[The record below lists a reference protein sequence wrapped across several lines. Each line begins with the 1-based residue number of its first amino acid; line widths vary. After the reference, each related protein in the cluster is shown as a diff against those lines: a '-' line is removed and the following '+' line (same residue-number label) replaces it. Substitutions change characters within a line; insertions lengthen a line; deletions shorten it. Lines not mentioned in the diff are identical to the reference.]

1 MANNPPPYSN
11 ITGISRAA
19 MKDNAQESLANY
31 DGNARP
37 GELVVNLE
45 VDPPLL
51 YVGNNLGQLTLVASG
66 GNAGGNTDWANIGN
80 INNSNGP
87 FSIAIGFEAGLAPAF
102 GTGTPFIA
110 IGQFAGNTNQGGDAT
125 AIGNNAGKI
134 SQGQSSVAIGSQ
146 AGQDTQS
153 FRAIAIGQGAGQTTQ
168 GEPSIAI
175 GAFAGQNNQANN
187 SIILNATG
195 SALEQTTAN
204 TFTVMPVRGDSTA
217 NLVAGGFLAVYYN
230 PTTGEFA
237 YASS

>member
-80 INNSNGP
+80 INNANGP
-87 FSIAIGFEAGLAPAF
+87 ALVTIGTNAGSNSTGYIVAIGYNAGANSQGGDSVAIGFNAGAN
-102 GTGTPFIA
+102 GQIGQSVA
-110 IGQFAGNTNQGGDAT
+110 IGFKAGETNQGGD
-125 AIGNNAGKI
+125 
-134 SQGQSSVAIGSQ
+134 
-146 AGQDTQS
+146 
-153 FRAIAIGQGAGQTTQ
+153 RL
-168 GEPSIAI
+168 
-175 GAFAGQNNQANN
+175 
-187 SIILNATG
+187 IL
-195 SALEQTTAN
+195 
-204 TFTVMPVRGDSTA
+204 
-217 NLVAGGFLAVYYN
+217 
-230 PTTGEFA
+230 
-237 YASS
+237 